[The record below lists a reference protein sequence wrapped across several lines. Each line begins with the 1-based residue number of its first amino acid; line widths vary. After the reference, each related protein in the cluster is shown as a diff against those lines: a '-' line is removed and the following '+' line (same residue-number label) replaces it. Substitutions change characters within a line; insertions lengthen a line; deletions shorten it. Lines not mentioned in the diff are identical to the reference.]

1 MCLKIFSLFLVFI
14 CVSAQAQTVRKYSN
28 EFLSI
33 GVGARGFGMGGA
45 QAASVDDVYSTYYNP
60 AGLARIDNNF
70 QLGVMHT
77 EYFAGIAKWDFG
89 AFAVPIQDKKRTLGF
104 SFFRFGVDNIP
115 NTLFLVGPDGSINYD
130 NIRSFS
136 VADYAFMFHYAQ
148 KLPVKGL
155 TLGGSAKV
163 IYRQVG
169 SFAKAFG
176 FGIDLGVQ
184 YRWKGL
190 QAGVMLRDISSTFA
204 AWDFTFTEEE
214 KRVLVQTNNAL
225 PGSTTEITVP
235 TIHIGAAYSV
245 SIKDK
250 FFILPEIDFVLSTD
264 GRRNV
269 LAPGKPISM
278 DMNAGIE
285 LNLFKIGYIRAG
297 VTNMQRVYAEN
308 GKRNFSVSPTI
319 GVGVHIKVISLDYAL
334 TNLSTLNKN
343 SSAGTGL
350 YSNVISLRLDINSKK
365 KPKTE

>member
-1 MCLKIFSLFLVFI
+1 MRFKTLIWLLFWSSI
-14 CVSAQAQTVRKYSN
+14 SANAQTVRKYSN
-28 EFLSI
+28 EFLNI
-33 GVGARGFGMGGA
+33 GVGARGLAMGGA
-45 QAASVDDVYSTYYNP
+45 QAASVEDVYSAYYNP
-60 AGLARIDNNF
+60 AGLARIANDF
-70 QLGVMHT
+70 QMGIMHT

-89 AFAVPIQDKKRTLGF
+89 AFAIPIQDKKRTLGF

-115 NTLFLVGPDGSINYD
+115 NTLFLVGPDGSINYN

-176 FGIDLGVQ
+176 FGIDAGVQ

-190 QAGVMLRDISSTFA
+190 QIGLMARDITTTFA

-214 KRVLVQTNNAL
+214 KRVLIQTNNAL
-225 PGSTTEITVP
+225 PASTTEITVP
-235 TIHIGAAYSV
+235 TIALGTAYNI

-250 FFILPEIDFVLSTD
+250 VFILPEINFVFSTD
-264 GRRNV
+264 GKRNV
-269 LAPGKPISM
+269 LVPGKPISM
-278 DMNAGIE
+278 DLNAGVE
-285 LNLFKIGYIRAG
+285 LNLFKIGYLRGG
-297 VTNMQRVYAEN
+297 VTNIQRVFAEN
-308 GKRNFSVSPTI
+308 GQGNFTLSPTV
-319 GVGVHIKVISLDYAL
+319 GVGIHIKVISLDYAL
-334 TNLSTLNKN
+334 TNLTTLNSK

-350 YSNVISLRLDINSKK
+350 YSNVISVRLDINKK
-365 KPKTE
+365 K

>member
-1 MCLKIFSLFLVFI
+1 MRQKTLSLLFALACVFAH
-14 CVSAQAQTVRKYSN
+14 AQSVRKYSN

-33 GVGARGFGMGGA
+33 GVGARGLAMGGA
-45 QAASVDDVYSTYYNP
+45 QAASVEDIYSAYYNP
-60 AGLARIDNNF
+60 AGLARIPNTF
-70 QLGVMHT
+70 QLGAMHT
-77 EYFAGIAKWDFG
+77 EYFAGIAKWDFA
-89 AFAVPIQDKKRTLGF
+89 AFAVPIQDKKRTLAF
-104 SFFRFGVDNIP
+104 SFYRFGVDNIP
-115 NTLFLVGPDGSINYD
+115 NTLFLVGPDGSINYN

-155 TLGGSAKV
+155 TIGGSAKI

-176 FGIDLGVQ
+176 FGIDAGVQ

-190 QAGVMLRDISSTFA
+190 QVGLMARDISSTFA

-235 TIHIGAAYSV
+235 TIHIGAAYNIN
-245 SIKDK
+245 IKNK
-250 FFILPEIDFVLSTD
+250 FFILPEVNFVLSTD

-278 DMNAGIE
+278 DMNAGLE

-308 GKRNFSVSPTI
+308 GQRNFSVSPTL

-334 TNLSTLNKN
+334 TNLTTLDKK

-350 YSNVISLRLDINSKK
+350 YSNVISLRLDINKK
-365 KPKTE
+365 K

>member
-1 MCLKIFSLFLVFI
+1 MRKRTLSIIFSLVCVF
-14 CVSAQAQTVRKYSN
+14 AQAQVVRKYSN
-28 EFLSI
+28 EFLNI
-33 GVGARGFGMGGA
+33 GVGARGLAMGGA
-45 QAASVDDVYSTYYNP
+45 QAASADDVYSVYYNP
-60 AGLARIDNNF
+60 AGLARIENNF
-70 QLGVMHT
+70 QLGVMHN

-104 SFFRFGVDNIP
+104 SFYRFGVDNIP
-115 NTLFLVGPDGSINYD
+115 NTLFLVGPDGSINYN

-155 TLGGSAKV
+155 TIGGSAKI

-176 FGIDLGVQ
+176 FGIDVGVQ

-190 QAGVMLRDISSTFA
+190 QVGLMARDISSTFA

-214 KRVLVQTNNAL
+214 KRVLIQTNNAL
-225 PGSTTEITVP
+225 PSSTTEITVP
-235 TIHIGAAYSV
+235 TIHIGAAYSI
-245 SIKDK
+245 SIKNK
-250 FFILPEIDFVLSTD
+250 FFILPEVNFILSTD

-278 DMNAGIE
+278 DMNAGLE

-297 VTNMQRVYAEN
+297 VTNLQRVYAEN
-308 GKRNFSVSPTI
+308 GKQHFTVSPTL

-334 TNLSTLNKN
+334 TNVTTLDKN

-350 YSNVISLRLDINSKK
+350 YSNVISLRLDINRKK
-365 KPKTE
+365 K

>member
-1 MCLKIFSLFLVFI
+1 MRQNTLIILFALIFIFTH
-14 CVSAQAQTVRKYSN
+14 AQTVRKYSN
-28 EFLSI
+28 EFLNI
-33 GVGARGFGMGGA
+33 GVGARGLAMGGA
-45 QAASVDDVYSTYYNP
+45 QAASVEDVYSTYYNP
-60 AGLARIDNNF
+60 AGLARIQNNF

-115 NTLFLVGPDGSINYD
+115 NTLFLVGPDGSINYN

-155 TLGGSAKV
+155 TLGGSAKI

-176 FGIDLGVQ
+176 FGVDVGVQ
-184 YRWKGL
+184 YRWKRLQVGL
-190 QAGVMLRDISSTFA
+190 MARDITSTFA

-214 KRVLVQTNNAL
+214 KRVLIQTNNTL

-235 TIHIGAAYSV
+235 TIHVGAAYNI
-245 SIKDK
+245 SIKEK
-250 FFILPEIDFVLSTD
+250 FFILPEINFVLSTD

-269 LAPGKPISM
+269 LVPGKPISM
-278 DMNAGIE
+278 DMNAGLE

-297 VTNMQRVYAEN
+297 VTNIQRVYAEN
-308 GKRNFSVSPTI
+308 GQRNFSVSPTL

-334 TNLSTLNKN
+334 TNLTTLDKN

-350 YSNVISLRLDINSKK
+350 YSNVISLRLDINKK
-365 KPKTE
+365 K